1 MAPPVDSIPS
11 ITHWHQ
17 RHRVSCEVEGTMYKG
32 NYWVAGMILVV
43 STAKGGT
50 STQLAGRPPAVLA
63 ESLLMN
69 LARDGKA

>member
-1 MAPPVDSIPS
+1 MENG
-11 ITHWHQ
+11 HQ
-17 RHRVSCEVEGTMYKG
+17 RHPVSCEVEGQLYRG

-50 STQLAGRPPAVLA
+50 STQLAGRSPGLLA
-63 ESLLMN
+63 ANLLEN